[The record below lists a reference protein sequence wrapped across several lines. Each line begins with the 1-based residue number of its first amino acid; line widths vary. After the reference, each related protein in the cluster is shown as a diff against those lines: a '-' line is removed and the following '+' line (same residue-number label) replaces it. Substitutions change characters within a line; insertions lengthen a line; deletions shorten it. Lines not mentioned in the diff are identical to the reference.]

1 MTFDRFRLRCDGGGL
16 LRQDASGAWAP
27 ISIGSRA
34 LEVLGVL
41 VKHHGDLVTKDDI
54 MRAVWRETTVEEHN
68 LTVQIAALRRVL
80 DVGRENGS
88 CIQTVVGRGYRFLHP
103 VTVQPDALVP
113 ALAVVSSETHEAR
126 PSDRPLAQKS
136 SNSERRPGR
145 RTELLAALVAVL
157 IVAGV
162 GFGALVAWGWWGG
175 SRTSRI
181 SAPRLSIVVL
191 PFQNLS
197 GDTNEDYLVDGITD
211 DLTTD
216 LSHVPEAF
224 VIANATARSY
234 KGKAVDVRQIGQE
247 LGVRYVVEGSA
258 RLVGTAMR
266 VNVQLIS
273 TETGAH
279 LWSDRFDE
287 SITDLAAAEDAIL
300 ARMRGT
306 LRVTLIE
313 LEVARGRRVP
323 PTTPDAFDLIL
334 RARALRN
341 QPKSRQRYDEALS
354 FYEQALRLD
363 PSSVLALTGAAFMLL
378 ENNGVSANDWSTVA
392 EQKGR
397 VETLV
402 TRAMQIAPASEEAL
416 GVYAYWL
423 FVQTPCQQSMAAARY
438 MIETFPNPTI
448 GYGILSQ
455 CLIDTGHSEEAI
467 PLMEKVIRLNPRD
480 TFIAFRYR
488 FIGSSHLFLGHYEE
502 AIKWLERA
510 LAANPE
516 LHDESPGGARRK
528 LAAAYAHA
536 GKDTEARRALAAA
549 DNDWPFDTVR
559 GHWPDDINM
568 VFSAQIRAYQEGL
581 RRAGE
586 RDHAEEDADFGVPVD
601 AVLHSG
607 LAGYTPATT
616 PSAPT
621 IRTAELPQFIAK
633 QKPII
638 IDPLGYFWGYSIPGA
653 VGLKNA
659 GIGGS
664 MTDETQL
671 RLSRK
676 MTELTGGDL
685 SRPIIAVAWNSERFD
700 GRNLALRLVAL
711 GYTNVLW
718 YRGGRE
724 AWEVAGLPEADLVP
738 QNW

>member
-1 MTFDRFRLRCDGGGL
+1 LTFDRFRLRRDGGGL
-16 LRQDASGAWAP
+16 LCQDASGAWAP
-27 ISIGSRA
+27 ISVGSRA

-41 VKHHGDLVTKDDI
+41 VRHHGDLVTKDDI

-80 DVGRENGS
+80 DAGRANGS
-88 CIQTVVGRGYRFLHP
+88 CIQTVVGRGYRFLHA
-103 VTVQPDALVP
+103 VTVQPDVLVP

-126 PSDRPLAQKS
+126 PSDRPLARKS

-162 GFGALVAWGWWGG
+162 GFGALLAWGWWGG

-181 SAPRLSIVVL
+181 SAPRLSVVVL

-197 GDTNEDYLVDGITD
+197 GDTNEDYLVDGVTD

-216 LSHVPEAF
+216 LSHIPEAF

-287 SITDLAAAEDAIL
+287 SITDLAAGEDAIL

-341 QPKSRQRYDEALS
+341 QPKSRQRYEEALS
-354 FYEQALRLD
+354 LYEQALRLD
-363 PSSVLALTGAAFMLL
+363 PSSVLALTGAAFVLL
-378 ENNGVSANDWSTVA
+378 DNNRGSANEWSTVA
-392 EQKGR
+392 EQKAR

-423 FVQTPCQQSMAAARY
+423 FVQTPCQQSMAAARS
-438 MIETFPNPTI
+438 MIETFPGPTI
-448 GYGILSQ
+448 GYGILSE
-455 CLIDTGHSEEAI
+455 CLIVTGHSEEAI
-467 PLMEKVIRLNPRD
+467 PLMEKVIRFNPRD
-480 TFIAFRYR
+480 TFIAFRYGT
-488 FIGSSHLFLGHYEE
+488 IGSAHLFLGHYEE

-510 LAANPE
+510 LAANPR
-516 LHDESPGGARRK
+516 HDEAPGGLRRK
-528 LAAAYAHA
+528 LTAAYALA

-586 RDHAEEDADFGVPVD
+586 RDHAEEDADFGVPLD
-601 AVLHSG
+601 AGLHSG
-607 LAGYTPATT
+607 VAGYTPSTA

-621 IRTAELPQFIAK
+621 IRTAELPQFIATR
-633 QKPII
+633 KPII
-638 IDPLGYFWGYSIPGA
+638 IDPLTYFWGYSIPGA

-664 MTDETQL
+664 MTDEAQL

-685 SRPIIAVAWNSERFD
+685 SRPIIAVGWNSERFD

-711 GYTNVLW
+711 GYTNVRW

-724 AWEVAGLPEADLVP
+724 AWEVAGLPEAELMP